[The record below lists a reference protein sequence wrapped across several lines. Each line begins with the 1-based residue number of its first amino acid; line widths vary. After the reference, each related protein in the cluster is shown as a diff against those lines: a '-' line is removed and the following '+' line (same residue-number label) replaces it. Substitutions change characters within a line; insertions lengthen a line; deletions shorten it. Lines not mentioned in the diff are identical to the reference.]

1 MHLHLKNIR
10 LQIDWLA
17 VLFPCIAAALGE
29 GRMAA
34 LLTLSLLA
42 HEAAHLSAARWMHVP
57 IRALRLTPFGGLAQ
71 IGNPY
76 IVSAPKLIA
85 MSIAGPAANLALIL
99 LSAAFCHWQLFSAAL
114 SAELIGINSLL
125 MLFNLLPALP
135 LDGGRILYALLSL
148 ILPRRRAVEIGIFIG
163 RILAA
168 LLIAVAVWGC
178 FARGHLNL
186 SPLFAALFLLASA
199 PDERRALTDSQL
211 RTLVES
217 IRPIREPT
225 PAALLAIDESTSP
238 EEALR
243 AARPDRVTLYAVFD
257 NNRLARIIDDR
268 TLLDRILQ
276 KSPASGTA
284 KDGRI

>member
-1 MHLHLKNIR
+1 MQLHLKNIR

-57 IRALRLTPFGGLAQ
+57 IRALRLTPVGGLAQ

-76 IVSAPKLIA
+76 IVSAPQLIA
-85 MSIAGPAANLALIL
+85 VSIAGPAANLALIL

-168 LLIAVAVWGC
+168 LRRQRELVVQSGAGQDAFPVIKADFDRMVQGLKAQARQAGEKLSNLFRFCEEVFPDGQELLILVTELTVSPYSAKFISRYGC
-178 FARGHLNL
+178 EEYFAYNKEL
-186 SPLFAALFLLASA
+186 LFYERQQEIISEIEKLELD
-199 PDERRALTDSQL
+199 DE
-211 RTLVES
+211 
-217 IRPIREPT
+217 
-225 PAALLAIDESTSP
+225 
-238 EEALR
+238 
-243 AARPDRVTLYAVFD
+243 
-257 NNRLARIIDDR
+257 
-268 TLLDRILQ
+268 
-276 KSPASGTA
+276 
-284 KDGRI
+284 